1 LSEAP
6 ESGNETPSK
15 DTALHVPVQASSSI
29 LYCPLHHNEFSYWN
43 SPEDI
48 KLFNAYE
55 TENNAKEAVQNQ
67 IEILAKA
74 NDTDISYLDM
84 IDGKE
89 ETEEN
94 TLTGFKNII
103 KE

>member
-1 LSEAP
+1 
-6 ESGNETPSK
+6 
-15 DTALHVPVQASSSI
+15 
-29 LYCPLHHNEFSYWN
+29 
-43 SPEDI
+43 
-48 KLFNAYE
+48 
-55 TENNAKEAVQNQ
+55 VQNQ